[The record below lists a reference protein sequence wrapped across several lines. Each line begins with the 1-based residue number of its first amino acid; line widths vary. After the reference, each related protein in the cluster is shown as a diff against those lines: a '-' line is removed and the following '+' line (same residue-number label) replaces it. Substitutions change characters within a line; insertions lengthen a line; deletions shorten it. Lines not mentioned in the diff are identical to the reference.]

1 MIRMEEMKS
10 ISKKK
15 NMKAYG
21 QAVDLKVQESIRLLV
36 FQKFKKAYL

>member
-1 MIRMEEMKS
+1 MNLDQACLFSPFLSES
-10 ISKKK
+10 
-15 NMKAYG
+15 YG